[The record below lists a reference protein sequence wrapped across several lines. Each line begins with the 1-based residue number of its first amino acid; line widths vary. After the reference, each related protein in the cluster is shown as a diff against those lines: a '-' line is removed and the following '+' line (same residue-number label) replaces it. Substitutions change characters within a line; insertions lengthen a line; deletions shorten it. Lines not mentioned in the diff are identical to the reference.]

1 MQLLN
6 FIHLQSSLTN
16 RIIQSKIYSH
26 LKRTEDLLVA
36 CNEIESSYYYFFSY
50 RFCARDFSDMRR
62 PIFLKFSWMIDINVN
77 LIVIFLFF
85 VTSNIT
91 SDIDVFVDFQGSA
104 CPRVF
109 SETTK
114 DINFKFSAIVEE
126 NLQICRLEVKFC

>member
-1 MQLLN
+1 
-6 FIHLQSSLTN
+6 
-16 RIIQSKIYSH
+16 
-26 LKRTEDLLVA
+26 
-36 CNEIESSYYYFFSY
+36 
-50 RFCARDFSDMRR
+50 MRR

-85 VTSNIT
+85 VTSSIT

-114 DINFKFSAIVEE
+114 DINFKFSTIVEE
-126 NLQICRLEVKFC
+126 NL